1 MDNET
6 QLNIFNE
13 TIEEC
18 GCSPLTGFFR
28 TGCCETSDQD
38 LGSHTVCALMT
49 EDFLKFSQSQGND
62 LSTPIPQ
69 FNFSG
74 LKPGD
79 RWCLCA
85 NRWVE
90 AYEANSAPAIIA
102 RATNIKALEILSMDQ
117 IKEFAIDII

>member
-1 MDNET
+1 
-6 QLNIFNE
+6 
-13 TIEEC
+13 
-18 GCSPLTGFFR
+18 
-28 TGCCETSDQD
+28 
-38 LGSHTVCALMT
+38 MT